1 MNFRSTL
8 DPVIQNQLLQEQYNS
23 LSQQLPNQHAAEN
36 RNSIRGHAHSAEMQA
51 EDLEKMISQQNQIMV
66 NLMAMMQQEKQ
77 RDFEKQA

>member
-1 MNFRSTL
+1 
-8 DPVIQNQLLQEQYNS
+8 
-23 LSQQLPNQHAAEN
+23 LPNQHAAEN
-36 RNSIRGHAHSAEMQA
+36 RGHAHSAEMQA

>member
-36 RNSIRGHAHSAEMQA
+36 RGHAHSAEMQA